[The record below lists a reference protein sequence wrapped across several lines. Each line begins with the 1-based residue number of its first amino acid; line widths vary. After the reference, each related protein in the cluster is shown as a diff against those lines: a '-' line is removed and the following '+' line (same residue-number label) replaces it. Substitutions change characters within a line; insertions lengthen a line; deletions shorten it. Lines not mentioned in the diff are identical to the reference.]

1 LYPQQL
7 TPHNVDFTIDSGAT
21 DVTVPADVVS
31 TLIRTGS
38 ITKDDFL
45 GERQYQ
51 LADGSM
57 VPSPIFLIR
66 SLKVGDKVVENV
78 RASVASPKG
87 SLLLG
92 QSFLSRFNSWSVDN
106 NQRLLFL
113 N

>member
-57 VPSPIFLIR
+57 VCLDRRRI
-66 SLKVGDKVVENV
+66 V
-78 RASVASPKG
+78 SVSAGAVHAPRCRPA
-87 SLLLG
+87 L
-92 QSFLSRFNSWSVDN
+92 
-106 NQRLLFL
+106 
-113 N
+113 